1 MPHDPKPIPSFDAAS
16 APRSPRC
23 HALIPCAGSGSRSG
37 RTGPKQYEQLAGQRL
52 VDHTL
57 AAFLALPQLASIALV
72 VAPDDDSLSSPDPRV
87 QLLRVGGA
95 SRAASV
101 HNGLRALLQAGVDAR
116 DWVMVHD
123 AARCLI
129 LPQQIAALI
138 EACRDDPVGGLLALP
153 LPDTL
158 KAARADEAGARVAA
172 TLARDDKWLAQTP
185 QMFRLGALE
194 QALAA
199 AEALGYAGI
208 TDEASAL
215 EAGGLSPRLVRGS
228 AQNFKVTYP
237 EDFALAEALLRLR
250 ASAAAT

>member
-1 MPHDPKPIPSFDAAS
+1 MPHVYPPISPAAG
-16 APRSPRC
+16 AQPGPRC

-37 RTGPKQYEQLAGQRL
+37 RSGPKQYELLAGQRL

-72 VAPDDDSLSSPDPRV
+72 VAPDDDSLSSADPRV
-87 QLLRVGGA
+87 QLLRVGGV

-101 HNGLRALLQAGVDAR
+101 HNGLRALLQAGADAR
-116 DWVMVHD
+116 DWVLVHD

-138 EACRDDPVGGLLALP
+138 EACRNDAVGGLLALP

-158 KAARADEAGARVAA
+158 KAAQTDSDVPRVAA

-199 AEALGYAGI
+199 AELGGYAGI
-208 TDEASAL
+208 TDEASAI
-215 EAGGLSPRLVRGS
+215 EAQGLGPLLVRGS

-250 ASAAAT
+250 GAPAAG

>member
-1 MPHDPKPIPSFDAAS
+1 MPHDPKPIPSVDAAS
-16 APRSPRC
+16 APRAPRC

-37 RTGPKQYEQLAGQRL
+37 RAGPKQYEQLAGLRL

-57 AAFLALPQLASIALV
+57 AAFLAVSRLASIALV

-87 QLLRVGGA
+87 RVLRVGGA

-101 HNGLRALLQAGVDAR
+101 HNGLRALLQAGAERR
-116 DWVMVHD
+116 DWVLVHD

-129 LPQQIAALI
+129 LPRQIDALI
-138 EACRDDPVGGLLALP
+138 NACHDDPVGGLLALP

-158 KAARADEAGARVAA
+158 KVARADEAGARVAA
-172 TLARDDKWLAQTP
+172 TLTRDDKWLAQTP

-194 QALAA
+194 QALAV
-199 AEALGYAGI
+199 AETLGYAGI
-208 TDEASAL
+208 TDEASAI

-250 ASAAAT
+250 APAPAA

>member
-1 MPHDPKPIPSFDAAS
+1 MSHPFIPISPSVGAQKL
-16 APRSPRC
+16 PRC

-37 RTGPKQYEQLAGQRL
+37 RAGPKQYELLAGRRL

-57 AAFLALPQLASIALV
+57 DAFLAVGVDQLAGVALV
-72 VAPDDDSLSSPDPRV
+72 VAPDDASLSSPNPRV
-87 QLLRVGGA
+87 QVLRVGGA

-116 DWVMVHD
+116 DWVLVHD

-129 LPQQIAALI
+129 TSQQIVALI
-138 EACRDDPVGGLLALP
+138 EACRDDAVGGLLALP

-158 KAARADEAGARVAA
+158 KAAQVDGGVARVAA

-199 AEALGYAGI
+199 AEAGGYAGI
-208 TDEASAL
+208 TDEASAIEVQGCRPL
-215 EAGGLSPRLVRGS
+215 LVRGS

-250 ASAAAT
+250 ALAAAD

>member
-1 MPHDPKPIPSFDAAS
+1 MLHDPKPIPSVDAVSTPPA
-16 APRSPRC
+16 PRC

-37 RTGPKQYEQLAGQRL
+37 RAGPKQYEYLAGQRL

-57 AAFLALPQLASIALV
+57 KVFLAVPQLASIALV

-101 HNGLRALLQAGVDAR
+101 HNGLRALLRAGVDAR
-116 DWVMVHD
+116 DWVLVHD

-129 LPQQIAALI
+129 TPQQIDALI

-172 TLARDDKWLAQTP
+172 TLTRDDKWLAQTP

-194 QALAA
+194 QSLAA
-199 AEALGYAGI
+199 TEAQGYAGI
-208 TDEASAL
+208 TDEASAI
-215 EAGGLSPRLVRGS
+215 EACGLSPLLLRGS

-250 ASAAAT
+250 ASAPVA

>member
-1 MPHDPKPIPSFDAAS
+1 MSHVSTPISPAAGVQ
-16 APRSPRC
+16 PGPRC
-23 HALIPCAGSGSRSG
+23 HALMPCAGSGSRSG
-37 RTGPKQYEQLAGQRL
+37 RAGPKQYEPLAGRRL

-72 VAPDDDSLSSPDPRV
+72 VAPDDDSLSSADPRV
-87 QLLRVGGA
+87 RVLRVGGA

-101 HNGLRALLQAGVDAR
+101 HNGLRALLQAGADAR
-116 DWVMVHD
+116 DWVLVHD

-138 EACRDDPVGGLLALP
+138 EACQEDPVGGLLALP

-158 KAARADEAGARVAA
+158 KAQQSDAGVPRVAA

-185 QMFRLGALE
+185 QMFRIDALE

-199 AEALGYAGI
+199 AEAQGYAGI
-208 TDEASAL
+208 TDEASAI
-215 EAGGLSPRLVRGS
+215 EARGLRPLLVRGS
-228 AQNFKVTYP
+228 AQNFKVTSP

-250 ASAAAT
+250 ASAASD